1 MQLYQAL
8 ITLDGWTFLAQI
20 CNLMIQLVIFKK
32 LLLNPVKKVIA
43 ERKAKADSQIADA
56 EKLRTEAEAMK
67 AEYEQNLQNART
79 EANQIVAAAQ
89 KTAAARSEELLGEAR
104 AQAAALKQKAE
115 ADIAQERKKAVNEVK
130 DEIGGM
136 AMEIASKVV
145 ETARMY
151 GGSLYDLAAEEGLDE
166 RILGELDGVTALLNG
181 DAEYL
186 HLLSIPSIPKKERCA
201 LLDEAFRGQVHLY
214 VLNFMKLLCEKG
226 ALRELPGCARAYRL
240 RYNEAHGILEATAV
254 SAVPLTAEQ
263 TRRLHEKLEKV
274 TGRHID
280 LKTKVEPAVLGG
292 IRLDIEGTEL
302 DGTVRSRLA
311 GLRSSIAAATL

>member
-1 MQLYQAL
+1 M
-8 ITLDGWTFLAQI
+8 T
-20 CNLMIQLVIFKK
+20 
-32 LLLNPVKKVIA
+32 
-43 ERKAKADSQIADA
+43 
-56 EKLRTEAEAMK
+56 
-67 AEYEQNLQNART
+67 
-79 EANQIVAAAQ
+79 
-89 KTAAARSEELLGEAR
+89 
-104 AQAAALKQKAE
+104 
-115 ADIAQERKKAVNEVK
+115 
-130 DEIGGM
+130 
-136 AMEIASKVV
+136 

-280 LKTKVEPAVLGG
+280 LKT
-292 IRLDIEGTEL
+292 
-302 DGTVRSRLA
+302 
-311 GLRSSIAAATL
+311 RSSLLCWAASGWTSKAPSWTAPSAAASPACAAASQQQHCNQYEALR